1 MSARL
6 GARMV
11 ARTNRAALEE
21 AYERFGSGNK
31 GLFLA
36 ALPVRGHGKG
46 DHDPGRSAGGVA
58 GDCARNRKRVVSEN
72 TNGAEISN
80 PRGVVEI
87 RGDQPTRH

>member
-1 MSARL
+1 MSARF
-6 GARMV
+6 GARMI

-21 AYERFGSGNK
+21 AYERLGSGNK

-72 TNGAEISN
+72 AH
-80 PRGVVEI
+80 GVLC
-87 RGDQPTRH
+87 QNSAF